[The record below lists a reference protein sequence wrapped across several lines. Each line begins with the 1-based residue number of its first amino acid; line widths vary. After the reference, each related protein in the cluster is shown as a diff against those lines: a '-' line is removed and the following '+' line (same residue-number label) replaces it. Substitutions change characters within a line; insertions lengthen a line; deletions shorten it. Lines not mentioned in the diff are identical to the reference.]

1 MTVLPRNMLMVTI
14 SQSMLLFEICSWND
28 SVVDHAK
35 FFTSTEWRKNN
46 YRKVVNET
54 DYRIAAQ
61 ELKNAGY
68 ATDPSYAGKLISLIE
83 AYKLMNGM
91 TVSNTT
97 NSVLEMKE

>member
-1 MTVLPRNMLMVTI
+1 MTVPTQEYVNGDYITVNAAFRKYT
-14 SQSMLLFEICSWND
+14 SWND

-54 DYRIAAQ
+54 DYRVAAQ

-68 ATDPSYAGKLISLIE
+68 ATDPSYPGKLIL
-83 AYKLMNGM
+83 
-91 TVSNTT
+91 
-97 NSVLEMKE
+97 